1 MSANDVGV
9 SVSSVP
15 LCEMASPPNQ
25 QDYARKEQTK
35 NQNVSDF
42 IVDIET
48 GKQVVDENGPTNI
61 EGE

>member
-1 MSANDVGV
+1 MGV

-25 QDYARKEQTK
+25 QDYAEKEQAN
-35 NQNVSDF
+35 NQNASDF

-48 GKQVVDENGPTNI
+48 GKQVVDENGPSNLVR
-61 EGE
+61 EQESY